1 MERLSPLD
9 ASFLRIETPEAH
21 MHIGWLAELRLPRG
35 VERLDVEEL
44 RERIAGKL
52 HLLPRFRQRVRD
64 APVGEP
70 FWADDRRF
78 VLASHVR
85 EAAGEPDGGAPL
97 RAISAGFFSQ
107 QLRRD
112 RPLWEILLIP
122 RTGPGKAAVLGKVH
136 HSMVDGVAAVQ
147 LGMLLFDLLPDP
159 GPSSRVPWLPSQP
172 SPVRV
177 AVGSVTDLAL
187 SQFRAA
193 RQAAGMGLRPGR
205 ALRVADNVR
214 RAAFS
219 LAGELSRPAPES
231 FLRAPLTP
239 DRVLIPARV
248 EMTRAK
254 RLASDA
260 DAKLND
266 VILAVVAGALRDLAL
281 RLGSEP
287 TPQRAMV
294 PISVRGE
301 SESNGNRI
309 TFGFVDL
316 PVQLPSSD
324 GRLGDV
330 MRQMKALKQ
339 SGFAAGSD
347 LLLRSTAVLPAPLK
361 AGVARVAA
369 SPRTYNL
376 IVSNV
381 PGPKVPLYA
390 AGARVSCV
398 HPVIP
403 ISDGH
408 ALSIGVVSYD
418 DGLHFGIYADP
429 TALPEAEQLE
439 GLIPAELDRVEAA
452 RVPPRR
458 LRHQAAAAGGR
469 PAQVATGVARRAG
482 VQRPGSR

>member
-35 VERLDVEEL
+35 IDRLDVGLL
-44 RERIAGKL
+44 RERIGCKL
-52 HLLPRFRQRVRD
+52 HLTPRFRQRVRD

-78 VLASHVR
+78 DLASHIR
-85 EAAGEPDGGAPL
+85 EAAGELDGGAPL
-97 RAISAGFFSQ
+97 SAISAGFFSQ

-122 RTGPGKAAVLGKVH
+122 RTGTGRAAVLGKVH
-136 HSMVDGVAAVQ
+136 HSMVDGIAAVQ
-147 LGMLLFDLLPDP
+147 LGVLLFDLLPDP
-159 GPSSRVPWLPSQP
+159 ERSAAVPWSPSHP

-177 AVGSVTDLAL
+177 ALGSVTDLAL
-187 SQFRAA
+187 TQFRAA
-193 RQAAGMGLRPGR
+193 RQAAGLGLRPGR

-231 FLRAPLTP
+231 FLAAPLTP
-239 DRVLIPARV
+239 GRVLIPARV
-248 EMTRAK
+248 EMARAK
-254 RLASDA
+254 RLAADA

-266 VILAVVAGALRDLAL
+266 VILAAVAGALRDLAA
-281 RLGSEP
+281 RLGAQP
-287 TPQRAMV
+287 TPQRALV
-294 PISVRGE
+294 PINVRGKTE
-301 SESNGNRI
+301 ENGNRI

-316 PVQLPSSD
+316 PVHLASSD
-324 GRLGDV
+324 QRLGDV
-330 MRQMKALKQ
+330 IRQMNALKA

-381 PGPKVPLYA
+381 PGPKVPLYL
-390 AGARVSCV
+390 AGARVSSV

-418 DGLHFGIYADP
+418 EKLHFGIYADP
-429 TALPEAEQLE
+429 TALPEADQLE
-439 GLIPAELDRVEAA
+439 GLIPAELDRMEAA
-452 RVPPRR
+452 RMPSRR
-458 LRHQAAAAGGR
+458 LRTRESATVGG
-469 PAQVATGVARRAG
+469 VRAG
-482 VQRPGSR
+482 R